1 MLDNIDKIIYWIDE
15 YWVSKGCVK
24 LNSCR
29 KLGASTLHSEAIQY
43 VVKTSIGILGFAFAT
58 NFQTYTIGTMV

>member
-1 MLDNIDKIIYWIDE
+1 MLDNYWKLYIELDE

-29 KLGASTLHSEAIQY
+29 KLGASTLHSEEIQY
-43 VVKTSIGILGFAFAT
+43 VVKTSIRNFRFCFFAT
-58 NFQTYTIGTMV
+58 NFQTIRVTMV

>member
-1 MLDNIDKIIYWIDE
+1 MLDNIVKLYIELDK

-29 KLGASTLHSEAIQY
+29 KLGASTLHSEAIRC
-43 VVKTSIGILGFAFAT
+43 
-58 NFQTYTIGTMV
+58 

>member
-1 MLDNIDKIIYWIDE
+1 MNIE
-15 YWVSKGCVK
+15 FLRVV

-43 VVKTSIGILGFAFAT
+43 VVKTSIR
-58 NFQTYTIGTMV
+58 NFRFCFFKQPTFKPYDGN